1 MHRHDVQV
9 SDTVK
14 LLPVTILF
22 FSLSS
27 IFYTVTFLLYF
38 SHCSPTTDMFSSSN
52 TIVPI
57 YWSLARSSSPFLS
70 FYRPEHAALAQLP
83 VVTSNVHST
92 THWDNREIQRTRHAL
107 QFSCIYCIIIFIYC
121 HLHKKNSFV
130 WFDINQQSRID
141 INPRKPCR
149 LSRTPTTISL
159 PNSHADVRRNERE
172 WKRPRIEKE
181 DEYYREALI
190 EKLYF
195 QLRS

>member
-1 MHRHDVQV
+1 MLDLKLCTSSCAQARCAGIRH
-9 SDTVK
+9 SET
-14 LLPVTILF
+14 PPCTILF

-57 YWSLARSSSPFLS
+57 YRSLARSSDPFLS

-107 QFSCIYCIIIFIYC
+107 QFFVCMVYCIIIFLYC
-121 HLHKKNSFV
+121 HLHRKNSFV
-130 WFDINQQSRID
+130 GFDINQQNRTD
-141 INPRKPCR
+141 INPQKPCC
-149 LSRTPTTISL
+149 LSRTPTTIPLS
-159 PNSHADVRRNERE
+159 NSHADVCRNERE
-172 WKRPRIEKE
+172 
-181 DEYYREALI
+181 
-190 EKLYF
+190 
-195 QLRS
+195 